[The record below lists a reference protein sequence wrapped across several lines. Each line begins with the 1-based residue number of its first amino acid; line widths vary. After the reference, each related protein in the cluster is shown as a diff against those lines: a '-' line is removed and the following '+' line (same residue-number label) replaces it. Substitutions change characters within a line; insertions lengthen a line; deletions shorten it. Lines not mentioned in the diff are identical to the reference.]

1 MIILF
6 ISCSSKHKNRLSD
19 INSLP
24 IDSASWDETKL
35 SKYYSKILMTS
46 LEDSIITLREAE
58 IIDSQY
64 GRILQT
70 QSKRKYYTFIFF
82 EATKAKQKPPTPG

>member
-1 MIILF
+1 
-6 ISCSSKHKNRLSD
+6 
-19 INSLP
+19 
-24 IDSASWDETKL
+24 
-35 SKYYSKILMTS
+35 MTS

-82 EATKAKQKPPTPG
+82 EATKAKQKPPTPR